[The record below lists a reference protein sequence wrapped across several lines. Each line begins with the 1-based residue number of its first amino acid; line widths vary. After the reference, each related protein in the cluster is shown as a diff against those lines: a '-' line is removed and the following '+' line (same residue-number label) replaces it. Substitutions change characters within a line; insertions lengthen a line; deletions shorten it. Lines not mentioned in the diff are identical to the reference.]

1 MREMKM
7 KLKEFLEIL
16 GSLIAVAGVMLL
28 MLIMIFVCMIV
39 LGVMIT

>member
-1 MREMKM
+1 M